1 MLVCRLCQFATRC
14 PASALSPVPA
24 RSSLDRGTVVVG
36 ERCPCGFRTLKAVR
50 VATRATQ
57 SICRRRGCC
66 AGPEWRCSRSGT
78 SCVWLAIR
86 TSRPYLSATNVR
98 LEHIRIVDRACE
110 ILCGPLPSC
119 GSCTLGASSPGV
131 PLPALSM
138 GDARPG
144 RPSGFVSAGPDVARM
159 LHTCQ
164 RSAALLGF
172 GLPFAGLIPPFQGSG
187 CFHSHQ
193 TPHARLP
200 PPFIS
205 RPFSSG
211 GRRCQIRSTLDATV
225 AGWGGCAS
233 GIRFRS

>member
-172 GLPFAGLIPPFQGSG
+172 GLPFAGLIPLSG
-187 CFHSHQ
+187 EWVFPLIRDPACTFATAIHFP
-193 TPHARLP
+193 TVFVGRP
-200 PPFIS
+200 PAPVTVLI
-205 RPFSSG
+205 
-211 GRRCQIRSTLDATV
+211 GRDGRGMRWL
-225 AGWGGCAS
+225 
-233 GIRFRS
+233 RFRDPLS